1 MSADR
6 PSALAVHPP
15 PTVRAIARLLAW
27 LDDGV
32 KLVALLL
39 LVEIVVT
46 VFAGVIAR
54 YVFNASFS
62 WTEEL
67 ASWSFIWL
75 IFTGIA
81 AGHRGERHIAV
92 GMVDGALSPRWQAG
106 LAFLVD
112 LIVAYTT
119 VMLLFGGEELVRSIG
134 GTSPGLQWP
143 NYIKYAIIPASCAV
157 SLAYLFLGRVVER
170 GPRSMITSAAAIA
183 LAFGL

>member
-1 MSADR
+1 MAHVTWLPSAPGFKEDLILSADG
-6 PSALAVHPP
+6 PSAPAVPSTH
-15 PTVRAIARLLAW
+15 TVRAIARLLAW
-27 LDDGV
+27 LDHGV

-81 AGHRGERHIAV
+81 AGHRGEWS
-92 GMVDGALSPRWQAG
+92 MALSRRAG
-106 LAFLVD
+106 RP
-112 LIVAYTT
+112 
-119 VMLLFGGEELVRSIG
+119 ELHFWSI
-134 GTSPGLQWP
+134 
-143 NYIKYAIIPASCAV
+143 
-157 SLAYLFLGRVVER
+157 
-170 GPRSMITSAAAIA
+170 
-183 LAFGL
+183 

>member
-1 MSADR
+1 MTLSADA
-6 PSALAVHPP
+6 PSARALHSTPAVQ
-15 PTVRAIARLLAW
+15 AIARLLVW
-27 LDDGV
+27 LDRGV

-39 LVEIVVT
+39 LLEIIVT

-54 YVFNASFS
+54 YVFNASFT

-75 IFTGIA
+75 IFTGVA

-92 GMVDGALSPRWQAG
+92 GMVDFALSPRWQGA

-119 VMLLFGGEELVRSIG
+119 VMLVFGGG
-134 GTSPGLQWP
+134 
-143 NYIKYAIIPASCAV
+143 A
-157 SLAYLFLGRVVER
+157 
-170 GPRSMITSAAAIA
+170 
-183 LAFGL
+183 

>member
-1 MSADR
+1 MILSA
-6 PSALAVHPP
+6 SASSARAVLSTH
-15 PTVRAIARLLAW
+15 TVRAIARLLAC
-27 LDDGV
+27 LDRGV

-39 LVEIVVT
+39 LVEIIVT

-81 AGHRGERHIAV
+81 AGHRGARHITV
-92 GMVDGALSPRWQAG
+92 GMVDGALSPRWQAR
-106 LAFLVD
+106 LALLVD

-119 VMLLFGGEELVRSIG
+119 VMLLFGGADL
-134 GTSPGLQWP
+134 
-143 NYIKYAIIPASCAV
+143 
-157 SLAYLFLGRVVER
+157 
-170 GPRSMITSAAAIA
+170 
-183 LAFGL
+183 